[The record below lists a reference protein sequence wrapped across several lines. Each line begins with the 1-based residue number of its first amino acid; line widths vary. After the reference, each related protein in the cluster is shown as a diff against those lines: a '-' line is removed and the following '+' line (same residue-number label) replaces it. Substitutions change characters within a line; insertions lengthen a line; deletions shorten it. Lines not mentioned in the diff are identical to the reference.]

1 MSFTDK
7 TIASTYGDILQ
18 TDNNGSGRSTNGTVI
33 KDGLG
38 QSTAL
43 TLGSDKLKI
52 TPSSDSTTAVVIANA
67 AGTDLLVVDST
78 NIPKPDGNDAFAPQ
92 LFKVT
97 VDPPTVPFEILT
109 TPEPLAVK
117 VCDKA

>member
-38 QSTAL
+38 
-43 TLGSDKLKI
+43 LK
-52 TPSSDSTTAVVIANA
+52 AM
-67 AGTDLLVVDST
+67 
-78 NIPKPDGNDAFAPQ
+78 
-92 LFKVT
+92 
-97 VDPPTVPFEILT
+97 
-109 TPEPLAVK
+109 
-117 VCDKA
+117 